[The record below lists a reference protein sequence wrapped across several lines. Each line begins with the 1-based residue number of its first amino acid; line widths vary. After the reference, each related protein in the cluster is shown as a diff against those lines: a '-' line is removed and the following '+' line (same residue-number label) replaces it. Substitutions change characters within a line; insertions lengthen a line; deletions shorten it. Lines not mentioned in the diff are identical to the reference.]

1 VEVNPLGK
9 KEIKWSEYKKVPVLV
24 VDGEQLNDSTG
35 TSQTLYLLLF
45 SVICFD
51 SMAWQIW
58 NCKY

>member
-35 TSQTLYLLLF
+35 TSQHCIFF
-45 SVICFD
+45 SF
-51 SMAWQIW
+51 Q
-58 NCKY
+58 